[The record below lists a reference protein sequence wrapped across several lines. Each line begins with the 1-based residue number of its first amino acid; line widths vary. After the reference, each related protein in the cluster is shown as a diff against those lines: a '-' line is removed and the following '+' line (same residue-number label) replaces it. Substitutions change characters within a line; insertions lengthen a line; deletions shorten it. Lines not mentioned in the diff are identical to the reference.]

1 MREFFAWGT
10 HKDYSN
16 IYSETRNVLIAKSSK
31 IGNVFN
37 PHKSFPG
44 RQLNAAS
51 RKSLEIQA
59 SSPPPPLSQ
68 NEEPFSN
75 QKFVYVKISR
85 YCNTS
90 WK

>member
-1 MREFFAWGT
+1 M
-10 HKDYSN
+10 
-16 IYSETRNVLIAKSSK
+16 AKSPK

-59 SSPPPPLSQ
+59 SSLAKRRTLS
-68 NEEPFSN
+68 S
-75 QKFVYVKISR
+75 QKFVYTKVSR

-90 WK
+90 